1 MIGLQDTPLS
11 DEHSKT
17 DDTTQVFELFRKGQ
31 KRKRIFLGFPNPERM
46 PFQENRKNPR
56 EQGGY
61 DTIYIGLGFR
71 K

>member
-1 MIGLQDTPLS
+1 MQGLQDTPCRTS
-11 DEHSKT
+11 VRKT

-46 PFQENRKNPR
+46 PFQENRKNSR

-61 DTIYIGLGFR
+61 DMIYIELGFR